1 MKQLVPEENIL
12 YTYVMPKSGDKKRYE
27 FIGETDKGRYMMR
40 NVDEQCNVDFS
51 QKWFS
56 FLASRCLLHKE
67 TSRKKVDEE
76 NYKKIQKQ
84 LMQKEEKETQDFLGI
99 EKEIKSIV
107 KNADAETRSELER
120 LTGKSY
126 KRIYDLVFGIVVA
139 GAEYGEVINTI
150 IDNYFER

>member
-1 MKQLVPEENIL
+1 
-12 YTYVMPKSGDKKRYE
+12 
-27 FIGETDKGRYMMR
+27 MMR
-40 NVDEQCNVDFS
+40 NIDEKCNVDFS

-67 TSRKKVDEE
+67 TSRKKADEE

-84 LMQKEEKETQDFLGI
+84 LMQKEEKATQDFLEI
-99 EKEIKSIV
+99 DKKIKSIV

-126 KRIYDLVFGIVVA
+126 KRICDLVFGIVVV
-139 GAEYGEVINTI
+139 GAEYGEVVNTI